1 MYHLNCV
8 LKFIQL
14 NTFYIN
20 INIINMQFT
29 VLCLI
34 KVFFFLLLLPYFS
47 LTFSSNLDRNN
58 MTTTLPFCPH
68 VEHHPHVIFC
78 HS

>member
-1 MYHLNCV
+1 MYHLNYV

-20 INIINMQFT
+20 KYNKYAVYSSLPDKGFW
-29 VLCLI
+29 
-34 KVFFFLLLLPYFS
+34 VFLLPYFS
-47 LTFSSNLDRNN
+47 FTFSSNLDRNN

>member
-14 NTFYIN
+14 NTLYKHKYN
-20 INIINMQFT
+20 KYAVYSSLPDQG
-29 VLCLI
+29 
-34 KVFFFLLLLPYFS
+34 FFLLPYFS
-47 LTFSSNLDRNN
+47 FTFSSNLDRNN